1 MIRSFAYAVI
11 ASAVI
16 FASSCSSPADRT
28 VGTEVLD
35 MKAPNEKGGPEI
47 TFKDTLF
54 DTGRIAQGE
63 VVETQFEFTNTGD
76 KPLVISSVTGSC
88 GCTIPRSYPTQ
99 KIFPGEGG
107 KIDVTFDSDN
117 KWGEQ
122 TIVIAVATN
131 TVPSRTELLIKTDI
145 AVPDNLKN
153 Q

>member
-1 MIRSFAYAVI
+1 MIRLVTYAIIGAAMVFV
-11 ASAVI
+11 A
-16 FASSCSSPADRT
+16 SCSAPEDRT
-28 VGTEVLD
+28 VGTDVLD
-35 MKAPNEKGGPEI
+35 MMDPNKKDGPEI

-63 VVETQFEFTNTGD
+63 VVETQFEFTNTGNA
-76 KPLVISSVTGSC
+76 PLIISAVTGSC
-88 GCTIPRSYPTQ
+88 GCTIPLNYPKQ

-107 KIDVTFDSDN
+107 KIDVIFDSDN

-122 TIVIAVATN
+122 TIIIAVATN